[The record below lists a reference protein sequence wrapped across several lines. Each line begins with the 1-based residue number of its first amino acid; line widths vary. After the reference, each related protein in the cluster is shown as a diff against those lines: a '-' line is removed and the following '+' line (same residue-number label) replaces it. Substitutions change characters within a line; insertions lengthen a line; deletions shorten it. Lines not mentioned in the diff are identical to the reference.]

1 MDSLKRIKEWLDTFV
16 PFNEQEQVDCQRI
29 EQFLAEEQKLLL
41 RDNVKMHFTA
51 SAWVL
56 NPAKDKVLMLY
67 HNIYQSWSWSG
78 GHADGEGDL
87 LSVAIKEVKEE
98 SGLTSVEPLLATPLS
113 VEILGVQPHYRKQKY
128 VSAHLHL
135 NYTFLLHNTKEE
147 ELKVCP
153 EENSRVSWLSP
164 DKAVESSTESWMKP
178 VYEKLNK
185 KCRNIYKKNVRM

>member
-1 MDSLKRIKEWLDTFV
+1 MNSVKKIKEWLNTFT

-29 EQFLAEEQKLLL
+29 RQFLEEEENLLL

-56 NPAKDKVLMLY
+56 NPSKNKVLMLY

-87 LSVAIKEVKEE
+87 LSVAMKEVKEE
-98 SGLTSVEPLLATPLS
+98 SGLVSLKPLS
-113 VEILGVQPHYRKQKY
+113 DSPISIEILGVQPHYKKQKY

-147 ELKVCP
+147 KLKICP
-153 EENSRVSWLSP
+153 EENSKVGWLSP
-164 DKAVESSTESWMKP
+164 DEAVRSSTEAWMKP
-178 VYEKLNK
+178 
-185 KCRNIYKKNVRM
+185 IYKKLNQKMKEYL